1 VASLNQPNIVTVHD
15 SGIEGDQY
23 FIVMELVRG
32 GSLESKLA
40 AASPYLPMN
49 ETMQVSGGVLAA
61 LDRAHTRGVIHRDI
75 KPANI
80 LLTRDG
86 MAKLADFGLAKDS
99 KDVDVLTSA
108 GMFLGTLSYASPEQ
122 LEGRAATPA
131 SDLYS
136 VGCVLYRCLAG
147 HPPFEAEVSEG
158 VLAQH
163 LEASPRLLREQR
175 PEISPRVE
183 AAVLRALEKNPDHRF
198 SSAAEMTERLG
209 QAGAE
214 PASPSLPTVLRPVPA
229 AAPAMD
235 GSQPLPGGRNP
246 NWAVVAAG
254 VVAAAAAAA
263 IVVRLV
269 LRRLTPPGDSGR

>member
-86 MAKLADFGLAKDS
+86 LAKLADFGLAKDS
-99 KDVDVLTSA
+99 KDVD
-108 GMFLGTLSYASPEQ
+108 
-122 LEGRAATPA
+122 
-131 SDLYS
+131 
-136 VGCVLYRCLAG
+136 
-147 HPPFEAEVSEG
+147 EA
-158 VLAQH
+158 
-163 LEASPRLLREQR
+163 
-175 PEISPRVE
+175 
-183 AAVLRALEKNPDHRF
+183 
-198 SSAAEMTERLG
+198 LG

-235 GSQPLPGGRNP
+235 GSQPLPSGRNP